1 MRIPDLPWLL
11 RKMEQDEALDK
22 LEDAVD
28 ARNEALKAL
37 LIAESELQLQMRLKS
52 LLSTFGMN

>member
-22 LEDAVD
+22 LEDAIGD
-28 ARNEALKAL
+28 EAMREL
-37 LIAESELQLQMRLKS
+37 LTAQSELWIRRNLS
-52 LLSTFGMN
+52 STFGMN

>member
-1 MRIPDLPWLL
+1 MPWLL